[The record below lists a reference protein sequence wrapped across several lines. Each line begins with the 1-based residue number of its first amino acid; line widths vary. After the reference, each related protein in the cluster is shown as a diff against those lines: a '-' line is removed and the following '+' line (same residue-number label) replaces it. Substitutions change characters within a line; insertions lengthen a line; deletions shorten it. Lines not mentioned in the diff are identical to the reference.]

1 MEKSKTIEAVQTINI
16 KEIFKDK
23 NPRLAPWIPGF
34 VYAYLNRILHVDYIN
49 YFLSK
54 HGNKYGI
61 EFAAASI
68 EEFNITKEIVGFDR
82 IPEHDKLLF
91 ASNHPLGGFDG
102 MLLITLL
109 GGKFPDIKVLVNDIL
124 TNIKNMDDVF
134 VPINK
139 HGKQSTEAVRRI
151 EEIFMSGVPVLT
163 FPSGL
168 VSRRNKGVIRDPEWK
183 KNFISKSIQYERDV
197 IPIHVSGRCTNF
209 FYRLANL
216 RKLLGIKSNL
226 EMFYL
231 PDETYRHRNEK
242 IKVIFG
248 HPVSWKVF
256 DKRMNHK
263 DWARKVQD
271 FVYMLPENPDLRFE
285 RFL

>member
-1 MEKSKTIEAVQTINI
+1 MENSKKEELAQKIDI
-16 KEIFKDK
+16 KAIFKEK

-49 YFLSK
+49 YFLGK
-54 HGNKYGI
+54 HGKKYGVD
-61 EFAAASI
+61 FAAASI
-68 EEFNITKEIVGFDR
+68 EEFNIKKEISGFER
-82 IPEHDKLLF
+82 IPDRDNLLF

-102 MLLITLL
+102 MLLITIL
-109 GGKFPDIKVLVNDIL
+109 GNKFPNIKVLVNDIL
-124 TNIKNMDDVF
+124 TNIKNMDEVF

-151 EEIFMSGVPVLT
+151 DEIFKTGVPVLT

-168 VSRRNKGVIRDPEWK
+168 VSRRHKGVIRDPEWK
-183 KNFISKSIQYERDV
+183 KNFISKAIQHERDI

-216 RKLLGIKSNL
+216 RKFLGIKANL

-231 PDETYRHRNEK
+231 PDETYRHRNEN

-248 HPVSWKVF
+248 HPIPWKTF
-256 DKRMNHK
+256 DKSMNHR
-263 DWARKVQD
+263 DWAKKVQD
-271 FVYMLPENPDLRFE
+271 FIYELPENPDLRFE
-285 RFL
+285 RYF